1 MEGDPCWE
9 GCTVLIG
16 VVGWQH
22 RLLCER
28 RFSIFHY
35 PVMDDEAP
43 DYRNVVHNPMDVAT
57 LLQRVD
63 SGQYLTKKAFLGDV
77 DLIPANAQVGGS
89 LVRGIPMSS
98 VKSRGWSSRVGGR
111 AGPACS
117 TWG

>member
-1 MEGDPCWE
+1 LGLMGKR
-9 GCTVLIG
+9 
-16 VVGWQH
+16 

-63 SGQYLTKKAFLGDV
+63 SGHYLTKKGFLADV

-89 LVRGIPMSS
+89 CLV
-98 VKSRGWSSRVGGR
+98 VV
-111 AGPACS
+111 
-117 TWG
+117 